1 VLLASAAF
9 VCEIRLMNLQGQ
21 LRKAMSDHWPS
32 LATLRLDL
40 EKAIP
45 QAGNMWQPYFEDP
58 RDIHGQ
64 AFCTTVRQLILRM
77 RETRKP
83 IPGDTLLTTR
93 GSGLS
98 VQIADAYGMDF
109 RSRRWP
115 SKFLHGE
122 RVRIV
127 ANADGGGL
135 PVLRPKAEI
144 GDQMAL
150 DEHARQPLFPAPIVT
165 PFGVPDIFNL
175 WWPTDDGW
183 GLADAALA
191 FVVDVDNASRVQ
203 ILATEPLPPVTDSP
217 LIQPPQRVRRPG
229 DDFTEWEPPVLQSSE
244 DPEDPA

>member
-1 VLLASAAF
+1 
-9 VCEIRLMNLQGQ
+9 MNLQGQ
-21 LRKAMSDHWPS
+21 LQKAVADHWPS

-40 EKAIP
+40 EWAIP
-45 QAGNMWQPYFEDP
+45 QAGKMWQPHFEDP

-83 IPGDTLLTTR
+83 IPGDTLLTSR

-115 SKFLHGE
+115 SKVLHGE

-127 ANADGGGL
+127 THPDGGRL
-135 PVLRPKAEI
+135 SVSRPKAEV
-144 GDQMAL
+144 GDQMTL
-150 DEHARQPLFPAPIVT
+150 DEHEQEQLFPAPIVT

-217 LIQPPQRVRRPG
+217 LLAPPPRDRRPG
-229 DDFTEWEPPVLQSSE
+229 DDFDTFEPPVLQSGE
-244 DPEDPA
+244 DPDDPA